1 MFPFLIVL
9 VALASAFTVVDA
21 STTTAT
27 ATAEAAVAVA
37 VAPGAFVLEGVS
49 LPETKIVDGVTLFRN
64 GEGVR
69 MFSFLG
75 MNVRIYVAGFWTTE
89 QLQSVEEVMAC
100 PNQKQ
105 FDFVFLR
112 SVGQGRVKAAWEHQL
127 DVSVSY
133 EYDGYEQDREA
144 FINMFGPL
152 DKGGTESV
160 LMIGNETRCI
170 DQGVVK
176 GIIYGKHFQR
186 AFLSMWFGELAV
198 QTELKFGLLGLA
210 RPKVMAT
217 A

>member
-1 MFPFLIVL
+1 MIPLLIVL
-9 VALASAFTVVDA
+9 AALASLSVSTVVEA
-21 STTTAT
+21 SSSETG
-27 ATAEAAVAVA
+27 VA

-49 LPETKIVDGVTLFRN
+49 LTETKVVDGVTLFRN

-89 QLQSVEEVMAC
+89 QLQSVEEVMSC

-112 SVGQGRVKAAWEHQL
+112 SVGQGRVKVAWEHQL

-133 EYDGYEQDREA
+133 KYDGYEQDREA
-144 FINMFGPL
+144 FVNMFGPL

-160 LMIGNETRCI
+160 LMIGDETRCI

-176 GIIYGKHFQR
+176 GIIYGKNFQR

-198 QTELKFGLLGLA
+198 QPELKFGLLGLA